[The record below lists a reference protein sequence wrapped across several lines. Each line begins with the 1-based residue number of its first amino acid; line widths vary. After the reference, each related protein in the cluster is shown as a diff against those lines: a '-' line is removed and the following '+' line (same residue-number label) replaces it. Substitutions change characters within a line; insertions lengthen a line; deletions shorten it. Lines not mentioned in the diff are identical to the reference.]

1 MRTIALVTIT
11 ATMLLLS
18 VWIPNVGFA
27 GGDEQQVCDVGA
39 DYFLGIED
47 YSEAMRRHVE
57 IVRRDPDNAL
67 AHYHLGF
74 ALGMVGDRTAELRE
88 YQRAAGLGLMNWD
101 LFLNLGLAQLESG
114 DLDAATDSLRHAVFL
129 GGEHSESHFN
139 LALVEAQRGM
149 LTDAEH
155 ETMAT
160 LRLNAEQPD
169 ASNLLGVIYAQEGK
183 TASASLVWRDLVRDV
198 PDYEPA
204 RQNLEILGNSS
215 KVATGETAA
224 VSLPRAAAVHAIAD
238 GREVHSTAGE
248 VLSQ

>member
-18 VWIPNVGFA
+18 VWIPNFVFA
-27 GGDEQQVCDVGA
+27 GGAEQQVCDVGA
-39 DYFLGIED
+39 DYSLGIED
-47 YSEAMRRHVE
+47 YSEAIRRHVE
-57 IVRRDPDNAL
+57 IVRKHPDNAL

-74 ALGMVGDRTAELRE
+74 ALGMVGDRTAEVSE
-88 YQRAAGLGLMNWD
+88 YQRAAALGLMNWD
-101 LFLNLGLAQLESG
+101 LFLNLGLAQLENG
-114 DLDAATDSLRHAVFL
+114 DLDVATDSLRHAVFL

-155 ETMAT
+155 ETLAA

-204 RQNLEILGNSS
+204 RKNLEILGNSS

-238 GREVHSTAGE
+238 GGEVHSSAGG
-248 VLSQ
+248 VPSQ